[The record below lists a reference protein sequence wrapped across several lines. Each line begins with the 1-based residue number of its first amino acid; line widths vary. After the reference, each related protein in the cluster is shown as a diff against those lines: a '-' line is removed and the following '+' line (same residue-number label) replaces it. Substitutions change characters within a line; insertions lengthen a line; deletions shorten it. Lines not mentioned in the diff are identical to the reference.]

1 MCYYHLIKYCSI
13 VFYLISYIYGNF
25 YAFRLLLAA
34 YSVIGNDSVQ
44 TLGTYISS
52 NKNIKWYYLWA
63 FTSIILVFTI
73 TYSWYI
79 WNWDIAHGR
88 LAKIP
93 FEGIEWYHALVPLVL
108 VILTRKGV
116 PVSTSLL
123 ILSAFASS
131 LVFEKIL
138 LKSAIGYGLAAV
150 FAYILWIIISR
161 WDSKQIPIN
170 SKNEIRW
177 RVFQWFATGFLW
189 YTWLSHD
196 IANIAVFLPRS
207 LDIPMLLFVLL
218 TFVSGLAYIF
228 YNQGG
233 KIQNI
238 VLEKS
243 NTAYVRSA
251 TFVDLSFAFI
261 LLFFKEYNDIPM
273 STTWVFVGLLC
284 GRELAIATLQVG
296 KYTLKNV
303 FPIVW
308 KDMLKLLFGLVVS
321 IIIAL
326 SIQNIEFIG
335 SWLGSLF

>member
-1 MCYYHLIKYCSI
+1 MELFMII
-13 VFYLISYIYGNF
+13 GF
-25 YAFRLLLAA
+25 LLAA

-52 NKNIKWYYLWA
+52 NKHIKWYYLWA
-63 FTSIILVFTI
+63 FTSLILIVTI
-73 TYSWYI
+73 TISWYTGDG
-79 WNWDIAHGR
+79 DISHGR
-88 LAKIP
+88 LNKIP
-93 FEGIEWYHALVPLVL
+93 FEGIEWYHAIVPLAL
-108 VILTRKGV
+108 VILTRLGI

-150 FAYILWIIISR
+150 FAYVLWIFISR
-161 WDSKQIPIN
+161 WDSKKKTIKAKDEIN
-170 SKNEIRW
+170 W
-177 RVFQWFATGFLW
+177 RVFQWIATWFLW

-207 LDIPMLLFVLL
+207 LDVPMLLFVLT
-218 TFVSGLAYIF
+218 TFVAGLAYIF
-228 YNQGG
+228 YKQGW

-251 TFVDLSFAFI
+251 TFVDLTYAFI
-261 LLFFKEYNDIPM
+261 LLFFKQYNDIPM

-284 GRELAIATLQVG
+284 WRELAIATMQAG

-303 FPIVW
+303 FPIIG
-308 KDMLKLLFGLVVS
+308 KDMLKLLFGLGVS
-321 IIIAL
+321 ILIAL
-326 SIQNIEFIG
+326 MIQNIDFFG
-335 SWLGSLF
+335 SWLNKFFGC